1 VARPKVPLVSKRATL
16 ETGLKIVDEEGLDAL
31 TIRRLAEEMNI
42 NGASLYHHFR
52 NKEEIVAGVAALA
65 LEGVRTP
72 SGTPA
77 DWREWLL
84 KNFEAYRRAL
94 LTHPTLV
101 PVLARRHPL
110 RIGLKEHNATASLLA
125 VQGVPPE
132 LVLPLLESLEAI
144 ALGSVMYSSAVDND
158 DHVEEWQAKYPH
170 LHHLALQASL
180 DHDATFTLVCRAVID
195 AFAAV
200 AENGQAA
207 TKKPKRSRRT
217 S

>member
-1 VARPKVPLVSKRATL
+1 MARPKVPLVSKRATL
-16 ETGLKIVDEEGLDAL
+16 ETGLRIVDEEGLDAL
-31 TIRRLAEEMNI
+31 TIRRLAEELNI

-72 SGTPA
+72 SGA
-77 DWREWLL
+77 SEDWREWLL
-84 KNFEAYRRAL
+84 KNFEAYRHAL
-94 LTHPTLV
+94 LAHPTLV
-101 PVLARRHPL
+101 PILARRHPL
-110 RIGLKEHNATASLLA
+110 RIGLKEHDATASLLA
-125 VQGVPPE
+125 VQGVPPG

-144 ALGSVMYSSAVDND
+144 ALGSVMYSSAVDVD
-158 DHVEEWQAKYPH
+158 EHAEEWQTKYPH
-170 LHHLALQASL
+170 LFHLAAQASL

-195 AFAAV
+195 SFAAV

-207 TKKPKRSRRT
+207 TRKPKKARRT